1 MPSLSRLKFVIPG
14 LTGNPTSQTMTTNTG
29 LIVLH
34 TTKFGE
40 NSLVVHTLSKDYGRR
55 SFLVKGA
62 GKKAGMSLF
71 LPLNVL
77 EADIVETS
85 KSTLYTAR
93 NLVARYP
100 LLGIRND
107 IFKNSMTM
115 FMSEVLYRVV
125 REGAYEEGLF
135 EWCEK
140 NILLLDAVSIDFSNF
155 HIRFLLELSVALGF
169 SPEARDLV
177 PFVGDHY
184 PVIERFMTVPFAESM
199 LIPLN
204 GATRNEIAEEIL
216 RYIEFHSESAVNVNS
231 LKVLRELFA

>member
-1 MPSLSRLKFVIPG
+1 M
-14 LTGNPTSQTMTTNTG
+14 TNTG

-40 NSLVVHTLSKDYGRR
+40 NSLVVHTLSREYGRR
-55 SFLVKGA
+55 SFLVRGV
-62 GKKAGMSLF
+62 GKKASMSLF
-71 LPLNVL
+71 LPLNIL
-77 EADIVETS
+77 EADIQENN
-85 KSTLYTAR
+85 KSDLFTAR
-93 NLVARYP
+93 NIVARHP
-100 LLGIRND
+100 LLGIRNN

-115 FMSEVLYRVV
+115 FLSEVLYRVIKD
-125 REGAYEEGLF
+125 GAVEEGLF

-140 NILLLDAVSIDFSNF
+140 NILLLDSIRTDFSNF

-169 SPEARDLV
+169 SPETKDLA

-184 PVIERFMTVPFAESM
+184 QVTEQFMTLSFAQSM
-199 LIPLN
+199 LIPLS
-204 GATRNEIAEEIL
+204 GTVRNEIAEEIL

>member
-1 MPSLSRLKFVIPG
+1 
-14 LTGNPTSQTMTTNTG
+14 MTQNTEV
-29 LIVLH
+29 IVLH

-55 SFLVKGA
+55 SFLVKGV

-85 KSTLYTAR
+85 RSTLYTAR
-93 NLVARYP
+93 NIVARYP

-204 GATRNEIAEEIL
+204 GVTRNEIAEEIL

-231 LKVLRELFA
+231 LKVLRELFS

>member
-1 MPSLSRLKFVIPG
+1 
-14 LTGNPTSQTMTTNTG
+14 MTTNTE

-40 NSLVVHTLSKDYGRR
+40 NSLVVHTLSRDYGRR

-62 GKKAGMSLF
+62 GKKSSMALF
-71 LPLNVL
+71 LPLSVL

-93 NLVARYP
+93 NLSAKHP
-100 LLGIRND
+100 LMGIRNNM
-107 IFKNSMTM
+107 FKNSMTM

-125 REGAYEEGLF
+125 KDGASEHGLF

-140 NILLLDAVSIDFSNF
+140 DILLLDAIQTDFSNF
-155 HIRFLLELSVALGF
+155 HIRFLLELAVTLGF
-169 SPEARDLV
+169 SPEAQDLM
-177 PFVGDHY
+177 PFVGEHY
-184 PVIERFMTVPFAESM
+184 PVVERFMTLPFAESM

-204 GATRNEIAEEIL
+204 GAVRNEIAEEIL
-216 RYIEFHSESAVNVNS
+216 RYIEFHTESAVNVNS
-231 LKVLRELFA
+231 LKVLRELFG

>member
-1 MPSLSRLKFVIPG
+1 
-14 LTGNPTSQTMTTNTG
+14 MTRNTE

-55 SFLVKGA
+55 SFLVRGA
-62 GKKAGMSLF
+62 GKMAMSLY
-71 LPLNVL
+71 LPLNIL
-77 EADIVETS
+77 EADIVES
-85 KSTLYTAR
+85 SRSNLFTAR
-93 NLVARYP
+93 NVAVRHP
-100 LLGIRND
+100 LMGIRND

-125 REGAYEEGLF
+125 KDGTYEEGLY

-140 NILLLDAVSIDFSNF
+140 TILLLDAMQSDFSNY
-155 HIRFLLELSVALGF
+155 HIRFLLELTIALGF
-169 SPEARDLV
+169 SPESRDLQ

-184 PVIERFMTVPFAESM
+184 QVIEKFMQCPLAESM

-204 GATRNEIAEEIL
+204 GTIRNEIAEEVL
-216 RYIEFHSESAVNVNS
+216 RYIEFHTESTLNINS
-231 LKVLRELFA
+231 LRVLRELFS

>member
-1 MPSLSRLKFVIPG
+1 
-14 LTGNPTSQTMTTNTG
+14 
-29 LIVLH
+29 
-34 TTKFGE
+34 
-40 NSLVVHTLSKDYGRR
+40 
-55 SFLVKGA
+55 
-62 GKKAGMSLF
+62 MSLF

-85 KSTLYTAR
+85 RSTLYTAR
-93 NLVARYP
+93 NIVARYP

-204 GATRNEIAEEIL
+204 GVTRNEIAEEIL

-231 LKVLRELFA
+231 LKVLRELFS

>member
-1 MPSLSRLKFVIPG
+1 M
-14 LTGNPTSQTMTTNTG
+14 TNTG

-40 NSLVVHTLSKDYGRR
+40 NSLVVHTLSREYGRR
-55 SFLVKGA
+55 SFLVRGV
-62 GKKAGMSLF
+62 GKKASMSLF
-71 LPLNVL
+71 LPLNIL
-77 EADIVETS
+77 EADIQENS
-85 KSTLYTAR
+85 KSDLFTAR
-93 NLVARYP
+93 NIVARHP
-100 LLGIRND
+100 LLGIRNN

-115 FMSEVLYRVV
+115 FLSEVLYRVIKD
-125 REGAYEEGLF
+125 GAAEQGLF

-140 NILLLDAVSIDFSNF
+140 NILLLDSIRTDFSNF

-169 SPEARDLV
+169 SPETKDLA

-184 PVIERFMTVPFAESM
+184 QVTEQFMTLSFAQSM

-204 GATRNEIAEEIL
+204 GTVRNEIAEEIL